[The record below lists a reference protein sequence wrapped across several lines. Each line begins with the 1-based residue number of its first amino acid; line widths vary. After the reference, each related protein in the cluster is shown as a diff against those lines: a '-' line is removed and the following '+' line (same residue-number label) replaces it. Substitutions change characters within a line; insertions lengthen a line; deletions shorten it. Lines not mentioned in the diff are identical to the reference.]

1 MRREIAERVVSY
13 LDSAPTPT
21 VPLSR
26 VYSRLV
32 AEVGRDA
39 GSYGQLRSEVAR
51 RSDLFLVLEP
61 RHPFSPGD
69 DATAEPG
76 RLAYETAVVE
86 SGHDC
91 SLRIALADAPTLPPP
106 PFRELDPTAAADVS
120 GAGVRALAAPLDHV
134 DASLV
139 ELWRATPDD
148 PVLRAD
154 LAEALSQTEELRA
167 ALTRG
172 ARSTSHP
179 RGPRT

>member
-1 MRREIAERVVSY
+1 MRKDITDRVVSY
-13 LDSAPTPT
+13 LDTAQTPT

-32 AEVGRDA
+32 AEVGAEA

-51 RSDLFLVLEP
+51 RSDLFLILEP

-69 DATAEPG
+69 DGAAEPG
-76 RLAYETAVVE
+76 RLAYEAALVE
-86 SGHDC
+86 AGHDC
-91 SLRIALADAPTLPPP
+91 SLRIALAGAPTPPP
-106 PFRELDPTAAADVS
+106 RPFQDVDPTVAAS
-120 GAGVRALAAPLDHV
+120 EHAGPRRARAAPLDHV

-154 LAEALSQTEELRA
+154 LAEALSQTEQLRN
-167 ALTRG
+167 ALVRG
-172 ARSTSHP
+172 VSNAK
-179 RGPRT
+179 

>member
-1 MRREIAERVVSY
+1 MRKDITRRVVSY

-39 GSYGQLRSEVAR
+39 GSYGQLRGEVAR

-69 DATAEPG
+69 DGMAEPG

-86 SGHDC
+86 AGHDC
-91 SLRIALADAPTLPPP
+91 SLRIALADAPTLPPQ
-106 PFRELDPTAAADVS
+106 PFRELDPTAAAGVAG
-120 GAGVRALAAPLDHV
+120 GAGALATPLDHV
-134 DASLV
+134 DATLV

-154 LAEALSQTEELRA
+154 LAEALSQTEELRT
-167 ALTRG
+167 AL
-172 ARSTSHP
+172 A
-179 RGPRT
+179 RGPLEAK